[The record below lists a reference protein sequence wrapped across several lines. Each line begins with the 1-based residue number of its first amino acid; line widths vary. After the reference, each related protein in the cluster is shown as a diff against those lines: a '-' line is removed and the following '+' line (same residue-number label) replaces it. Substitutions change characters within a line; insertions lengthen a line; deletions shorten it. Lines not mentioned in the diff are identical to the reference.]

1 LLYICIPVHN
11 EAATV
16 GLLLWKIRQV
26 MAGFG
31 RDYQLLVLDDGSTDD
46 TAEVLR
52 PYLQVL
58 PLHLMRHSE
67 RRGYAASMEA
77 LLREAD
83 RRSTHSRRDA
93 AVVVQGDFT
102 DPPEGI
108 VELVKRLEGGADVV
122 GPEDLVS
129 EDAPRSTRWWRA
141 GLGWLVRGTGARNG
155 AGDPFAGFRIYR
167 MSVIRQALREHGDS
181 PLLHHEGWAANMELL
196 LAVRPHARR
205 SETAELRARTRL
217 RQRPSRFSSW
227 STARDV
233 WQLVRGRG
241 SPPASGGTE

>member
-16 GLLLWKIRQV
+16 GVLLWKIRQV

-58 PLHLMRHSE
+58 PLHLMRHPE
-67 RRGYAASMEA
+67 RQGYAASMEA

-83 RRSTHSRRDA
+83 RRSTHPRRDA

-122 GPEDLVS
+122 GPEDLVP
-129 EDAPRSTRWWRA
+129 EDAPRGLRWWRA
-141 GLGWLVRGTGARNG
+141 GLGLLARGAGGQNG

-167 MSVIRQALREHGDS
+167 MNVIRQALREQRDG
-181 PLLHHEGWAANMELL
+181 PLLRHDGWAANMELL
-196 LAVRPHARR
+196 LAVHPHARR
-205 SETAELRARTRL
+205 AESAEVRPRPEL
-217 RQRPSRFSSW
+217 RQRPSRFRGW
-227 STARDV
+227 GTIRDV
-233 WQLVRGRG
+233 WQVARGRG
-241 SPPASGGTE
+241 ARRSPGPA